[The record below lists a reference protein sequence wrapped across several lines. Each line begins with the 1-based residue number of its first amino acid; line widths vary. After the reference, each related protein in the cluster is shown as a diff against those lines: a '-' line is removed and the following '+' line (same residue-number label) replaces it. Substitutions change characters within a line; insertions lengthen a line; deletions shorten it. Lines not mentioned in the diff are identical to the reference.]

1 MTLTPVMLSPQCCCH
16 RGQLI
21 PATDLC
27 CAREWIRDADVGNGS
42 VRNEERESKDT
53 CYSTETK

>member
-16 RGQLI
+16 FGELI

-27 CAREWIRDADVGNGS
+27 CAWGWIKDADVGNGS
-42 VRNEERESKDT
+42 VKNEDKEED
-53 CYSTETK
+53 ED